1 MAKYMSVMLGDTSD
15 GPGVRAAIYYSGCE
29 LRCEGCWS
37 PQTWNPRIGHDM
49 TAAKRREIV
58 AYLERPEVAGLS
70 LLGGDPFH
78 PLNTA
83 DATALCALV
92 RNRFGWDG
100 ERTIWAWTGYTF
112 DELLEREH
120 ARMLLPMLDVLV
132 DGPFVLGERDLN
144 LPFMGSRNQR
154 VVDVQATLAGRRDGS
169 LGVGE
174 VVVLDEWMRAPE
186 PPTVDA

>member
-1 MAKYMSVMLGDTSD
+1 M
-15 GPGVRAAIYYSGCE
+15 
-29 LRCEGCWS
+29 
-37 PQTWNPRIGHDM
+37 
-49 TAAKRREIV
+49 
-58 AYLERPEVAGLS
+58 
-70 LLGGDPFH
+70 
-78 PLNTA
+78 
-83 DATALCALV
+83 CALV
-92 RNRFGWDG
+92 RNRFGWGG

-120 ARMLLPMLDVLV
+120 ARMLLPMLDVVV

-169 LGVGE
+169 LNVGE

>member
-1 MAKYMSVMLGDTSD
+1 MVAANVEPANWPRHD
-15 GPGVRAAIYYSGCE
+15 GHQAAWDCRVFGA
-29 LRCEGCWS
+29 
-37 PQTWNPRIGHDM
+37 PRG
-49 TAAKRREIV
+49 R
-58 AYLERPEVAGLS
+58 
-70 LLGGDPFH
+70 PFH
-78 PLNTA
+78 PLNAA

-112 DELLEREH
+112 DELLGREH

-132 DGPFVLGERDLN
+132 DGPFILGERDLN

>member
-1 MAKYMSVMLGDTSD
+1 MSVMLGDTSD
-15 GPGVRAAIYYSGCE
+15 GPGVRAAVYYSGCE

-37 PQTWNPRIGHDM
+37 PQTWNPRIGRDM
-49 TAAKRREIV
+49 TATKRREIV

-78 PLNTA
+78 SLNAA

-92 RNRFGWDG
+92 RDRFGWDG

-132 DGPFVLGERDLN
+132 DGPFILGERDLS

-169 LGVGE
+169 LSVGE
-174 VVVLDEWMRAPE
+174 AVVLDEWMRAPV

>member
-1 MAKYMSVMLGDTSD
+1 MSVMLGDTSD
-15 GPGVRAAIYYSGCE
+15 GPGVRAAVYYSGCE

-37 PQTWNPRIGHDM
+37 PQTWNPRIGRDM
-49 TAAKRREIV
+49 TATKRREIV
-58 AYLERPEVAGLS
+58 AYLERTEVAGLS

-78 PLNTA
+78 PLNAA

-92 RNRFGWDG
+92 RGRFGWDG

-112 DELLEREH
+112 DELLGREH

-132 DGPFVLGERDLN
+132 DGPFILGERDLN

-154 VVDVQATLAGRRDGS
+154 VVDVRATLAGRRDGS